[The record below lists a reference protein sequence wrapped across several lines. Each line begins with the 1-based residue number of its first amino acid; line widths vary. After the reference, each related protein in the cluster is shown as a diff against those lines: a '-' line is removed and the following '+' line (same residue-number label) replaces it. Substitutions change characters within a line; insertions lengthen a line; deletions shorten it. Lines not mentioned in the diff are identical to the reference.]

1 MGAQKIGTFTTPE
14 SSDIGNRDTAP
25 VAYASAGV
33 VAVPTY
39 LKWMLCFEEPQTRT
53 LWLGKAVPRDWL
65 VQGQAPVAA
74 ENVTTRYGRISFGLG
89 AVAGGGGGAGYAVRG
104 NVTLPAS
111 FAARPPPGGV
121 RLRIRTPVEHAGKLS
136 KVTVGGKAW
145 PSFTAAEETIDIPA
159 SQLTAAL
166 IRDLADIVATF

>member
-1 MGAQKIGTFTTPE
+1 MSKR
-14 SSDIGNRDTAP
+14 NRFGRH
-25 VAYASAGV
+25 SW
-33 VAVPTY
+33 
-39 LKWMLCFEEPQTRT
+39 LQNTRV
-53 LWLGKAVPRDWL
+53 LLRGKAVPRDWL
-65 VQGQAPVAA
+65 VQGQAPITV
-74 ENVTTRYGRISFGLG
+74 ENMTTRYGRISFGLG
-89 AVAGGGGGAGYAVRG
+89 AVAGGGGGGAGYAVRG

-121 RLRIRTPVEHAGKLS
+121 RLRIRTPMEHAGKLS